1 MPKRVRLGSLPR
13 TPGGRNI
20 QRDAVIHA
28 EEIEV
33 DDVVTVKRSM
43 FRQCVPGNPWFEGDA
58 NDPEEEEG
66 STMVKFVVRK
76 STDLRR
82 IRSIKDRV
90 AALVSSPMVDAR
102 PRRESP
108 EDVSSGA
115 KYERNTVTPLRVAHK
130 DDLMHTTSRRLSQM
144 IMDHL
149 NPVATPEP
157 ILRKSHL
164 TRVHQLQD
172 PSSLTATPASMPF
185 SNADNKENAQPISG
199 GLSPIQDV
207 TAMKLD
213 QAPLTSDHGSQNPE
227 SFNTVSA
234 FRVLC
239 DLEVVRL
246 KVLCEDWNAVLGE
259 EGSSLPKLAADSI
272 RATVGKCQL
281 ILKNKLPF
289 FQSLVEMAERSSDAT
304 SQGVPRTDVN
314 DLAGYWTL
322 VADEIALVDAAFDR
336 LRKWRDRWNWDAS
349 QCPTTPPRS
358 VVVAVQRS
366 KRTTSSTPK
375 RLATP
380 QQTKKST
387 RNMPGRKITVDK
399 LSSEIKEAI
408 VEYVQ
413 KPAQKRKPQAN
424 SKFSDFLKARK
435 AAMSSNHSSAG
446 GSVTIFAPPTEAS
459 GLKMSEVSPLDQ
471 GNISLTPAHKGCP
484 TPATPRQNQRET
496 SSALS
501 ASPGGTVAEAT
512 RSRTRSGQDKRRISF
527 APKLAHTPGG
537 HMFGSGSPKEAY
549 PITPANV
556 SGSIVAVARVRR
568 RHNNLVETLSP
579 LGLRPV
585 SRSTKST
592 PRSK

>member
-1 MPKRVRLGSLPR
+1 MPRRVRLGLLPK

-20 QRDAVIHA
+20 QRDAVIQA

-58 NDPEEEEG
+58 NDPEEEEE
-66 STMVKFVVRK
+66 STTVKFVVRK

-108 EDVSSGA
+108 EDVSPGA

-144 IMDHL
+144 IMNHL
-149 NPVATPEP
+149 NPDATPEP
-157 ILRKSHL
+157 ILRKSYF

-172 PSSLTATPASMPF
+172 PSTLTAPPASMPL

-199 GLSPIQDV
+199 GLSSVQDG
-207 TAMKLD
+207 TTMKYD
-213 QAPLTSDHGSQNPE
+213 QVPLNSDQGSQNPE

-239 DLEVVRL
+239 DLEMVRL

-289 FQSLVEMAERSSDAT
+289 FQSLVEMAERSSNAT
-304 SQGVPRTDVN
+304 SQCVPKTDVN

-366 KRTTSSTPK
+366 KRTAASTPK
-375 RLATP
+375 RLGTP

-387 RNMPGRKITVDK
+387 RNTPRRKVAVDK
-399 LSSEIKEAI
+399 LSSEVKEAI
-408 VEYVQ
+408 VQSVQ
-413 KPAQKRKPQAN
+413 KSAQKRKPQAK

-435 AAMSSNHSSAG
+435 AAISSNHSSTGA
-446 GSVTIFAPPTEAS
+446 SITIFAPPTDR
-459 GLKMSEVSPLDQ
+459 GPRVSEGSALDQ
-471 GNISLTPAHKGCP
+471 GQVFLSSAYKGCP
-484 TPATPRQNQRET
+484 TPGQNHRLDT
-496 SSALS
+496 
-501 ASPGGTVAEAT
+501 
-512 RSRTRSGQDKRRISF
+512 
-527 APKLAHTPGG
+527 
-537 HMFGSGSPKEAY
+537 GSLE
-549 PITPANV
+549 
-556 SGSIVAVARVRR
+556 
-568 RHNNLVETLSP
+568 
-579 LGLRPV
+579 
-585 SRSTKST
+585 
-592 PRSK
+592 

>member
-1 MPKRVRLGSLPR
+1 MNSMEMRMVQLKRNNYNYNRSPVTFFWCLAAMSPEGNSRAEIQPGCPSLDRTQDNRCKREWSQNDGLTHITLCLNSSLRVTSLWFRLRGTKPLHRSLSQHMPRRVRLGLLPK

-20 QRDAVIHA
+20 QPDAVIHA

-58 NDPEEEEG
+58 NDPEEEEE
-66 STMVKFVVRK
+66 STTVKFVVRK

-108 EDVSSGA
+108 EDVSPGA

-144 IMDHL
+144 IMNHL

-157 ILRKSHL
+157 ILRKSYF
-164 TRVHQLQD
+164 TRVHQPQD
-172 PSSLTATPASMPF
+172 PSTLTTPASVPL
-185 SNADNKENAQPISG
+185 SNADNKENSQPISG
-199 GLSPIQDV
+199 GLSSVQDG
-207 TAMKLD
+207 TTMKHD
-213 QAPLTSDHGSQNPE
+213 QASLNSDQGSQNPE

-239 DLEVVRL
+239 DLEMVRL

-259 EGSSLPKLAADSI
+259 EGSSLPKIAADSI

-304 SQGVPRTDVN
+304 SQGVPRTDLN

-358 VVVAVQRS
+358 LVVAVQRS
-366 KRTTSSTPK
+366 KRTASSIPK

-387 RNMPGRKITVDK
+387 RNTPGRKITVDK
-399 LSSEIKEAI
+399 LSSEVKEAI
-408 VEYVQ
+408 VQSVQ
-413 KPAQKRKPQAN
+413 NIPQTRRRLLIVHCTDLHLNVLSFSCSTLSVPNCHATR
-424 SKFSDFLKARK
+424 SLQEGWDTARLPKFR
-435 AAMSSNHSSAG
+435 
-446 GSVTIFAPPTEAS
+446 
-459 GLKMSEVSPLDQ
+459 Q
-471 GNISLTPAHKGCP
+471 GKSRGRGRIRT
-484 TPATPRQNQRET
+484 TD
-496 SSALS
+496 LS
-501 ASPGGTVAEAT
+501 AS
-512 RSRTRSGQDKRRISF
+512 KF
-527 APKLAHTPGG
+527 AL
-537 HMFGSGSPKEAY
+537 
-549 PITPANV
+549 
-556 SGSIVAVARVRR
+556 
-568 RHNNLVETLSP
+568 
-579 LGLRPV
+579 
-585 SRSTKST
+585 
-592 PRSK
+592 

>member
-1 MPKRVRLGSLPR
+1 
-13 TPGGRNI
+13 
-20 QRDAVIHA
+20 
-28 EEIEV
+28 
-33 DDVVTVKRSM
+33 
-43 FRQCVPGNPWFEGDA
+43 
-58 NDPEEEEG
+58 
-66 STMVKFVVRK
+66 
-76 STDLRR
+76 
-82 IRSIKDRV
+82 
-90 AALVSSPMVDAR
+90 MVDAR

-108 EDVSSGA
+108 EDVSPGA
-115 KYERNTVTPLRVAHK
+115 KYEQNTVTPLRVAHK

-144 IMDHL
+144 IMNHL

-157 ILRKSHL
+157 ILRKSYF
-164 TRVHQLQD
+164 TRVHQPQD
-172 PSSLTATPASMPF
+172 PSTLTTPASVPL
-185 SNADNKENAQPISG
+185 SNADNKENSQPISG
-199 GLSPIQDV
+199 GLSSVQDG
-207 TAMKLD
+207 TTMKHD
-213 QAPLTSDHGSQNPE
+213 QASLNSDQGSQNPE

-239 DLEVVRL
+239 DLEMVRL

-259 EGSSLPKLAADSI
+259 EGSSLPKIAADSI

-304 SQGVPRTDVN
+304 SQGVPRTGVN

-358 VVVAVQRS
+358 LVVAVQRS
-366 KRTTSSTPK
+366 KRTASSIPK

-387 RNMPGRKITVDK
+387 RNTPGRKITVDK
-399 LSSEIKEAI
+399 LSSEVKEAI
-408 VEYVQ
+408 VQSVQ
-413 KPAQKRKPQAN
+413 KSAQKRKPQAN

-435 AAMSSNHSSAG
+435 AAISSNHSSAG
-446 GSVTIFAPPTEAS
+446 AAITIFAPPTEER
-459 GLKMSEVSPLDQ
+459 GPKMSDRA
-471 GNISLTPAHKGCP
+471 NICLPSAHKGRP
-484 TPATPRQNQRET
+484 TPATPGQNHRGT
-496 SSALS
+496 SSTLS

-537 HMFGSGSPKEAY
+537 HLFGSGSPKESY

-568 RHNNLVETLSP
+568 RHNNLLETLSP

-585 SRSTKST
+585 SRSAKCT
-592 PRSK
+592 PRSN